1 LKGGNMANY
10 KTIYE
15 VKELLELQKKMNRKS
30 DLRKI
35 RRAYDFAEKAHENQ
49 KRLSGEKYIIHP
61 LNVAYILADLS
72 LDDNTIC
79 AALLHDVI
87 EDTEVTFDDIKSEFG
102 EEVAII
108 VDGVTKLGKLKY
120 TTKEEAQIE
129 NYRKMFL
136 AMGRDIRVI
145 LVKIADRIHNMR
157 TMEFMRREKQIEKSK
172 ETLDIY
178 APLANRLRNIYIKK

>member
-1 LKGGNMANY
+1 VKGGNMENY
-10 KTIYE
+10 KTIYD
-15 VKELLELQKKMNRKS
+15 VKELLDLQKKMNRKS

-61 LNVAYILADLS
+61 LNVAYILAALS

-87 EDTEVTFDDIKSEFG
+87 EDTEVTYEDIKSEFG

>member
-1 LKGGNMANY
+1 MANY

-72 LDDNTIC
+72 LDDNT
-79 AALLHDVI
+79 
-87 EDTEVTFDDIKSEFG
+87 
-102 EEVAII
+102 
-108 VDGVTKLGKLKY
+108 
-120 TTKEEAQIE
+120 
-129 NYRKMFL
+129 
-136 AMGRDIRVI
+136 
-145 LVKIADRIHNMR
+145 
-157 TMEFMRREKQIEKSK
+157 RRSSNNCRWGYK
-172 ETLDIY
+172 T
-178 APLANRLRNIYIKK
+178 R

>member
-1 LKGGNMANY
+1 MGDY

-61 LNVAYILADLS
+61 LNVAYILAALS

-87 EDTEVTFDDIKSEFG
+87 EDTEVTYEDIKSEFG

>member
-1 LKGGNMANY
+1 LKGGNMGDY

-87 EDTEVTFDDIKSEFG
+87 EDTEVIFDDIKSEFG

>member
-1 LKGGNMANY
+1 MANY
-10 KTIYE
+10 KTIYD
-15 VKELLELQKKMNRKS
+15 VKELLDLQKKMNRKS

-61 LNVAYILADLS
+61 LNVAYILAALS

-87 EDTEVTFDDIKSEFG
+87 EDTEVTYEDIKSEFG
-102 EEVAII
+102 EEVAI
-108 VDGVTKLGKLKY
+108 GKLKY